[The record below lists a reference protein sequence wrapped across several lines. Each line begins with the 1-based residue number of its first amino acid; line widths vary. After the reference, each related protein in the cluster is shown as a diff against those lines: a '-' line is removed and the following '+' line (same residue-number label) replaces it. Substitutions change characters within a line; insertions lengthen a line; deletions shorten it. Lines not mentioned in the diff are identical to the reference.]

1 MGFKED
7 MFAAACGLLALVYLL
22 NPSAGIVEL
31 IPDNVPIIG
40 NLDEAAA
47 TALLLSSLRHFN
59 IDVVNMLQRI
69 LGLIGLSAGS
79 RSRDCPAQD

>member
-7 MFAAACGLLALVYLL
+7 VFAAACGFLALIYLL

-59 IDVVNMLQRI
+59 VDVVSMLQRA
-69 LGLIGLSAGS
+69 LGLISSSTGGRS
-79 RSRDCPAQD
+79 RSHPAMD